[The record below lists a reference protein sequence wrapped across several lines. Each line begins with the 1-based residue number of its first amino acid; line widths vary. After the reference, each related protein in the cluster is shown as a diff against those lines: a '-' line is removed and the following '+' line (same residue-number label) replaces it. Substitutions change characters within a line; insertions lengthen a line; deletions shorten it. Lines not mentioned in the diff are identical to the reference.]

1 MRQFHNRFR
10 GVRGG
15 RRVATGLDMMHL
27 KKKYLTPGAR
37 VAWTGNGHLI
47 EGVIQKVFTHR
58 LERTIKGATVTQD
71 ACRRDPAYLI
81 RQDDGETLLKNFSEL
96 TLVLTSQAA

>member
-1 MRQFHNRFR
+1 MIQ
-10 GVRGG
+10 
-15 RRVATGLDMMHL
+15 L

-37 VAWTGNGHLI
+37 VAWTHDGSGV

-58 LERTIKGATVTQD
+58 LERTIEGATVTQD

-81 RQDDGETLLKNFSEL
+81 RQDNGQILLKNFSAL
-96 TLVLTSQAA
+96 TPVRTSQAA

>member
-1 MRQFHNRFR
+1 MI
-10 GVRGG
+10 
-15 RRVATGLDMMHL
+15 HL

-37 VAWTGNGHLI
+37 VAWTWNGRLV

-58 LERTIKGATVTQD
+58 LERTMKGSTVTQD

-81 RQDDGETLLKNFSEL
+81 RQDDGDTLLKNFSEL
-96 TLVLTSQAA
+96 TPVRTKQAA

>member
-1 MRQFHNRFR
+1 M
-10 GVRGG
+10 G
-15 RRVATGLDMMHL
+15 RSRVATGSDMIRV
-27 KKKYLTPGAR
+27 KKKYLIPGAR
-37 VAWTGNGHLI
+37 VAWTWDGRLV

-58 LERTIKGATVTQD
+58 LERTMKGSTVTQD

-96 TLVLTSQAA
+96 TPVRIKQAA

>member
-1 MRQFHNRFR
+1 MRQFSNKSPALV
-10 GVRGG
+10 GAQ
-15 RRVATGLDMMHL
+15 RVATGSYMIQL
-27 KKKYLTPGAR
+27 KKKYLIPGAR
-37 VAWTGNGHLI
+37 VAWTWNGRLI

-58 LERTIKGATVTQD
+58 LERTIKGSTVTQD

-96 TLVLTSQAA
+96 TPVRATQAA